1 MWEGNPQ
8 TAPHFPAVGEGE
20 HEVRA
25 RQALAAIFQL
35 VTLARG
41 FAARP
46 SIEQDDDAD
55 AIRPFLRYVR
65 RLLSGGELTVAQA
78 TAPSAHAVNVLTVH
92 ASKGLEFPVVYVP
105 GLVKGRFPLRRPGGA
120 AVSLPALLQSHDA
133 AEQDDERNL
142 FFVAL
147 SRARDRL
154 VLSRPERLHGRVAS
168 ASEFLAT
175 LQAVHPLPMLH
186 WEASRPYRA
195 TPSDEEI
202 VAGQRL
208 GEVGPSRSVVE
219 AADHEI
225 EAMARCPRQ
234 HHYRARLGLQGS
246 PGAPGYRTFARLLRE
261 GVGHVR
267 ATWSTP
273 AWLPTWRQTAASLAE
288 WWDGRWPDD
297 GHALDG
303 WYRTLAFGA
312 YERVYRELERGG
324 IAPTTRFGERYD
336 VALDDD
342 GRRVGVW
349 VDAVEERDGELCLIW
364 ERPSRR
370 SDDASALTIGLYGA
384 VAESIAPERPPAV
397 MIRYLDSGETLS
409 VRDPL
414 RVLERHRPRIATALT
429 HLAAE
434 QFPPEP
440 RTAEE
445 CTRCPL
451 VFVCPR

>member
-1 MWEGNPQ
+1 M
-8 TAPHFPAVGEGE
+8 
-20 HEVRA
+20 
-25 RQALAAIFQL
+25 
-35 VTLARG
+35 
-41 FAARP
+41 
-46 SIEQDDDAD
+46 
-55 AIRPFLRYVR
+55 
-65 RLLSGGELTVAQA
+65 
-78 TAPSAHAVNVLTVH
+78 
-92 ASKGLEFPVVYVP
+92 
-105 GLVKGRFPLRRPGGA
+105 
-120 AVSLPALLQSHDA
+120 
-133 AEQDDERNL
+133 
-142 FFVAL
+142 

-154 VLSRPERLHGRVAS
+154 VLSRPERLHERAAS

-175 LQAVHPLPMLH
+175 LQAVHPLPVLR
-186 WEASRPYRA
+186 WPAGSASIPDRGVSGDQSNMGAGAARVTLA
-195 TPSDEEI
+195 DEETAAEPYPKE
-202 VAGQRL
+202 VAPAL
-208 GEVGPSRSVVE
+208 SVTKV
-219 AADHEI
+219 ADHEL

-246 PGAPGYRTFARLLRE
+246 PGGPGYRTFARLLRE

-267 ATWSTP
+267 AAWSTP
-273 AWLPTWRQTAASLAE
+273 AWQPKWRQTEAVLGE
-288 WWDGRWPDD
+288 WWSGRWPDD
-297 GHALDG
+297 GRALDG
-303 WYRTLAFGA
+303 WYRALAFGA
-312 YERVYRELERGG
+312 YERVYRELEQGG

-349 VDAVEERDGELCLIW
+349 VDAVEERDGEPCLIW

-370 SDDASALTIGLYGA
+370 SDDASALTVGLYGA

-414 RVLERHRPRIATALT
+414 RALERHRPRIEMALA

-451 VFVCPR
+451 VFVCPG